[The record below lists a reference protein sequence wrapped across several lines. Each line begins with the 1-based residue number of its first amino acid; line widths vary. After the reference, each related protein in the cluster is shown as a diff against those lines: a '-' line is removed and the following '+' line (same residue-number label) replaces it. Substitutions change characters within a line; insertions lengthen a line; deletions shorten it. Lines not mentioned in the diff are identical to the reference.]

1 MSETHD
7 ANERS
12 RRVREYLLGT
22 GTLEEME
29 EVHRLIAESPDWQ
42 QALAREQQGLD
53 ILDCLQPER
62 SVRDLSATVMARLE
76 ELPGDQERP
85 VPLRRYFSQFAAV
98 VATVLILAAIVLPAL
113 SRMRVTPNRASSAN
127 NLKQLGIVFKIYAN
141 ASKGEVYPP
150 LAPYEGVWMFDLST
164 VYPVYLT
171 DLSILVDP
179 SLPDASKLVEELN
192 RLANTEPIDWEA
204 MTRIA
209 ARSYTYT
216 GYAANSEADIRAI
229 ADNRRLLA
237 SAEIAHDVHAN
248 GNTVY
253 RLREGIERFFLSDIN
268 NPAATAAA
276 QASIP
281 VLVETRGPR
290 KSSDMP
296 AGYNVLYMDGH
307 VSLIRQNEA
316 FPIQDKV
323 QELLGQPK

>member
-1 MSETHD
+1 MSATHD

-12 RRVREYLLGT
+12 RMVREYLLGT

-29 EVHRLIAESPDWQ
+29 EVHRLIAESPEWQ

-53 ILDCLQPER
+53 ILDSLKPER
-62 SVRDLSATVMARLE
+62 PTRDLAASVMERLE

-85 VPLRRYFSQFAAV
+85 VPFRRYVLQFAATVIV
-98 VATVLILAAIVLPAL
+98 VAAIVLPAL
-113 SRMRVTPNRASSAN
+113 GRAREASSRASSAN
-127 NLKQLGIVFKIYAN
+127 NLKQLGIVFKMYAN
-141 ASKGEVYPP
+141 ESKGEIYPP
-150 LAPYEGVWMFDLST
+150 LAPYAGVWMFDLST
-164 VYPVYLT
+164 VYPMYLT

-192 RLANTEPIDWEA
+192 RLANTQPIDWEA

-229 ADNRRLLA
+229 ADSRRLLA
-237 SAEIAHDVHAN
+237 SAETAHDVAAN
-248 GNTVY
+248 GGTVY
-253 RLREGIERFFLSDIN
+253 RLREGIERFFISDIN
-268 NPAATAAA
+268 NPAASASA

-281 VLVETRGPR
+281 VLTETRGPR
-290 KSSDMP
+290 KSSGES

-307 VSLIRQNEA
+307 VSLLRQNEA
-316 FPIQDKV
+316 FPVQDKV
-323 QELLGQPK
+323 QELLRQPK